1 MHVLIILINAVWM
14 RPSGAAVGIY
24 KHFYSFARVS
34 RRTFY
39 EAARSVTVNL
49 FLHFAKMKSP
59 NVALYA
65 HICLSRCVACANGA
79 RIGSA
84 KATF

>member
-1 MHVLIILINAVWM
+1 M
-14 RPSGAAVGIY
+14 RPSGAAVEIY
-24 KHFYSFARVS
+24 KHFYSPACVS

-39 EAARSVTVNL
+39 EAVHSVTVNL

-59 NVALYA
+59 NVGALYA
-65 HICLSRCVACANGA
+65 HICLSRCVARANGT

-84 KATF
+84 KSTF

>member
-1 MHVLIILINAVWM
+1 M

-24 KHFYSFARVS
+24 KHFYSPARVS

-39 EAARSVTVNL
+39 EAVHSVTVNL
-49 FLHFAKMKSP
+49 FLHFAKMKFC

-65 HICLSRCVACANGA
+65 HICLSRCAARANET

-84 KATF
+84 KSTF